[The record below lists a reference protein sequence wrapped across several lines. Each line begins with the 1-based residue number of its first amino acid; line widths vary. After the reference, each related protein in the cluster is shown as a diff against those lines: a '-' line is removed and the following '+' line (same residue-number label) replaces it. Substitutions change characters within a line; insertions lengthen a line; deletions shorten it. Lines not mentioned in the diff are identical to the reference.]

1 MNAALLTVIALGL
14 ISLGVAVTWLIA
26 TRVPMATLTTAQEHG
41 RFAGL
46 GATQKTD
53 GAGRAR
59 PAATI
64 PARQPALQLAAVR
77 A

>member
-14 ISLGVAVTWLIA
+14 VSLGVAVTWLLA
-26 TRVPMATLTTAQEHG
+26 TRVPMSTLTTAQEHG

-46 GATQKTD
+46 GAASQASN
-53 GAGRAR
+53 GVGRTR
-59 PAATI
+59 PVAAT
-64 PARQPALQLAAVR
+64 PALQPALAR